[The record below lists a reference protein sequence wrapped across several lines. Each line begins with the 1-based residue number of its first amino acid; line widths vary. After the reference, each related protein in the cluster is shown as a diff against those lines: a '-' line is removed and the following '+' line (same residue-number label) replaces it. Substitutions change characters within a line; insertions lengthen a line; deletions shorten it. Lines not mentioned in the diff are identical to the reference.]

1 MNFEEDEILG
11 KAYDG
16 RLIARL
22 GIFVQPYWRGLAF
35 AIVLLFSAALAELA
49 PPYLLRVAIDGPI
62 AAHNVEGVLPIFA
75 MYVAA
80 LLLAFACRY
89 GQTYIMQ
96 STGQEVMVDIRMH
109 IFSHIQRMS
118 LSFFDHNPV
127 GRLITRLT
135 NDVDALNEF
144 LTKGMVELLGDSAK
158 LVLIVIVM
166 LALNWRLALISL
178 LVMPLVIIAT
188 IFFQRAMR
196 SAFRLV
202 RQRLARINAYLNE
215 QITGILVTQ
224 LFNREERSRAR
235 FDELSHEYR
244 AAQFQSLRAFAIF
257 FPTVSFLAVV
267 STALLLNLG
276 GQVVLNGL
284 ATIGMLV
291 AFTQY
296 TDQMFLPIRNMAENY
311 NTLQSA
317 MASSERIFR
326 ILDTPED
333 VTDVAVPQ
341 ALPQPIHGEV
351 EFKDVWFSYNPIDDQ
366 RPTTD
371 DQRQEDKETSRQ
383 GDGYNPIDDRR
394 PTTDDQRQEDKETS
408 RQGDEETANPKLN
421 TQHSTLKTSP
431 PSSILHPP
439 SSTDW
444 VLRGISFRIPA
455 GQSVAVVGATGAG
468 KTSLISLLARFYDIQ
483 RGSITLDGMDIR
495 AVHQSELRRHV
506 AAVPQDPV
514 CFSGS
519 IASNIR
525 LHDESITDEQVR
537 RAAEIANAA
546 PFIER
551 LPGSY
556 DYEVRERGSNLS
568 VGQRQLL
575 AFARAIAFNPEVL
588 LILDEATSSVD
599 TETEMLIQTALERL
613 LRGRTSIVIAHR
625 LSTIR
630 HVERIIVLHKGR
642 VVEDGTHEELL
653 GQRGYYHRL
662 YQLQFAEQISA
673 S

>member
-1 MNFEEDEILG
+1 LQIGKQPKSAIYNLQWRNVVAGTNFDEDEILG

-16 RLIARL
+16 RLMRRL
-22 GIFVQPYWRGLAF
+22 AVFIRPYWRRLAV
-35 AIVLLFSAALAELA
+35 AMLLLVGAALAELA
-49 PPYLLRVAIDGPI
+49 PPYLVRTAIDGPI
-62 AAHNVEGVLPIFA
+62 AAQDVQGILPLFGL
-75 MYVAA
+75 YLVA
-80 LLLAFACRY
+80 LLTSFACRY

-96 STGQEVMVDIRMH
+96 STGQQVMVDIRMR

-118 LSFFDHNPV
+118 LSFFDRNPV

-144 LTKGMVELLGDSAK
+144 LAQGLVSLLGDSAR
-158 LVLIVIVM
+158 LVFIVIAM
-166 LALNWRLALISL
+166 LIINWRLALISL
-178 LVMPLVIIAT
+178 MMLPIVGLAT
-188 IFFQRAMR
+188 YFFQRTMR
-196 SAFRLV
+196 SAFRAV

-224 LFNREERSRAR
+224 LFNREERSRIR
-235 FDELSHEYR
+235 FDELSNDYR
-244 AAQFQSLRAFAIF
+244 AAQFKSLLAFSIF
-257 FPTVSFLAVV
+257 FPTISFLAVV
-267 STALLLNLG
+267 ATALLLNLG
-276 GQVVLNGL
+276 GQTVLGGL

-291 AFTQY
+291 AFIQY
-296 TDQMFLPIRNMAENY
+296 TEQTFAPIRNMAENY

-317 MASSERIFR
+317 MASSERVFR
-326 ILDTPED
+326 VLDTPED
-333 VTDVAVPQ
+333 VQDADEPQ
-341 ALPQPIHGEV
+341 ALPKPVRGDV
-351 EFKDVWFSYNPIDDQ
+351 EFKEVWFTYDAGEGGWEMGVGEQVPTPISQ
-366 RPTTD
+366 PP
-371 DQRQEDKETSRQ
+371 S
-383 GDGYNPIDDRR
+383 P
-394 PTTDDQRQEDKETS
+394 
-408 RQGDEETANPKLN
+408 N
-421 TQHSTLKTSP
+421 TQ
-431 PSSILHPP
+431 
-439 SSTDW
+439 W
-444 VLRGISFRIPA
+444 VLRGISFHIPA
-455 GQSVAVVGATGAG
+455 GQAVAVVGATGAG

-483 RGSITLDGMDIR
+483 KGAITLDDVDIR
-495 AVHQSELRRHV
+495 AVRQNELRRHIG
-506 AAVPQDPV
+506 AVPQDPV
-514 CFSGS
+514 CFSGT

-551 LPGSY
+551 LPGGY

-599 TETEMLIQTALERL
+599 TETEALIQTALERL
-613 LRGRTSIVIAHR
+613 LHGRTSIVIAHR

-630 HVERIIVLHKGR
+630 HVDRIIVLHKGR

-653 GQRGYYHRL
+653 AKRGYYHRL

>member
-1 MNFEEDEILG
+1 VAGTHFDEDEILG

-16 RLIARL
+16 RLMRRL
-22 GIFVQPYWRGLAF
+22 AVFIRPYWQRMALAM
-35 AIVLLFSAALAELA
+35 ALLLGAALAELA
-49 PPYLLRVAIDGPI
+49 PPYLVRTAIDGPI
-62 AAHNVEGVLPIFA
+62 ADHNTAGVLPLFVL
-75 MYVAA
+75 YLAA
-80 LLLAFACRY
+80 LLAAFACRY
-89 GQTYIMQ
+89 GQIYIMQ
-96 STGQEVMVDIRMH
+96 STGQQVMVDIRMR

-118 LSFFDHNPV
+118 LSFFDRNPV

-144 LTKGMVELLGDSAK
+144 LAQGLVALLGDSSR
-158 LVLIVIVM
+158 LVFIVITM
-166 LALNWRLALISL
+166 LIINWRLALISL
-178 LVMPLVIIAT
+178 TVLPIVGLAT
-188 IFFQRAMR
+188 YFFQRTMR
-196 SAFRLV
+196 SAFRVV

-224 LFNREERSRAR
+224 LFNREERSRIR
-235 FDELSHEYR
+235 FDELSREYR
-244 AAQFQSLRAFAIF
+244 AAQFRSLLAFSVF

-267 STALLLNLG
+267 ATALLLNLG
-276 GQVVLNGL
+276 GQIVLGGL

-291 AFTQY
+291 AFIQY
-296 TDQMFLPIRNMAENY
+296 TDQTFAPIRNLAENY

-333 VTDVAVPQ
+333 VQDAAEPQ
-341 ALPQPIHGEV
+341 ALPKPVHGEV
-351 EFKDVWFSYNPIDDQ
+351 EFKDVWFTYN
-366 RPTTD
+366 PTTD
-371 DQRQEDKETSRQ
+371 HR
-383 GDGYNPIDDRR
+383 P
-394 PTTDDQRQEDKETS
+394 PTTEKGESQLSD
-408 RQGDEETANPKLN
+408 
-421 TQHSTLKTSP
+421 
-431 PSSILHPP
+431 
-439 SSTDW
+439 DW

-455 GQSVAVVGATGAG
+455 GQAVAVVGATGAG

-483 RGSITLDGMDIR
+483 KGAIALDGVDIR
-495 AVHQSELRRHV
+495 AVRQSELRRHIG
-506 AAVPQDPV
+506 AVPQDPV
-514 CFSGS
+514 CFSGT

-525 LHDESITDEQVR
+525 LHDESITDEEVH

-551 LPGSY
+551 LPGGY

-599 TETEMLIQTALERL
+599 TETEALIQTALERL
-613 LRGRTSIVIAHR
+613 LHGRTSIVIAHR

-630 HVERIIVLHKGR
+630 HVDRIIVLHKGR

-653 GQRGYYHRL
+653 AKRGYYHRL
-662 YQLQFAEQISA
+662 YQLQFAEQITA
-673 S
+673 SE

>member
-1 MNFEEDEILG
+1 VAGTHFDEDEILG

-16 RLIARL
+16 RLMRRL
-22 GIFVQPYWRGLAF
+22 AVFIRPYWRRLAL
-35 AIVLLFSAALAELA
+35 AMALLLGAALAELA
-49 PPYLLRVAIDGPI
+49 PPYLVSTAIDGPI
-62 AAHNVEGVLPIFA
+62 AAHDVAGVLPLFA
-75 MYVAA
+75 LYLVA
-80 LLLAFACRY
+80 LLVAFACRY

-96 STGQEVMVDIRMH
+96 STGQQVMVDIRMR

-118 LSFFDHNPV
+118 LSFFDRNPV

-144 LTKGMVELLGDSAK
+144 LAQGLVALLGDSAR
-158 LVLIVIVM
+158 LVFIVITM
-166 LALNWRLALISL
+166 LIINWRLALISL
-178 LVMPLVIIAT
+178 MVLPIVGLAT
-188 IFFQRAMR
+188 FFFQRTMR
-196 SAFRLV
+196 SAFRTV

-224 LFNREERSRAR
+224 LFNREERSRMR
-235 FDELSHEYR
+235 FDELSQDYR
-244 AAQFQSLRAFAIF
+244 AAQFRSLLAFSIF
-257 FPTVSFLAVV
+257 FPTISFLAVV
-267 STALLLNLG
+267 ATALLLNLG
-276 GQVVLNGL
+276 GQIVLGGL

-291 AFTQY
+291 AFIQY
-296 TDQMFLPIRNMAENY
+296 TEQTFAPIRNMAENY

-333 VTDVAVPQ
+333 VQDVVEPQ
-341 ALPQPIHGEV
+341 ALPRPVRGEV
-351 EFKDVWFSYNPIDDQ
+351 EFKEVWFSYDSGVRDRGSGAGDAMQDAPADP
-366 RPTTD
+366 RPLTPD
-371 DQRQEDKETSRQ
+371 PQ
-383 GDGYNPIDDRR
+383 
-394 PTTDDQRQEDKETS
+394 
-408 RQGDEETANPKLN
+408 
-421 TQHSTLKTSP
+421 
-431 PSSILHPP
+431 
-439 SSTDW
+439 W
-444 VLRGISFRIPA
+444 VLRGISFCIPA
-455 GQSVAVVGATGAG
+455 GQAVAVVGATGAG

-483 RGSITLDGMDIR
+483 KGSITLDGVDIR
-495 AVHQSELRRHV
+495 AVRQSELRRHIG
-506 AAVPQDPV
+506 AVPQDPV
-514 CFSGS
+514 CFSGT

-525 LHDESITDEQVR
+525 LHDESITDEEVR

-551 LPGSY
+551 LPGGY

-599 TETEMLIQTALERL
+599 TETEALIQTALERL
-613 LRGRTSIVIAHR
+613 LHGRTSIVIAHR

-630 HVERIIVLHKGR
+630 HVDRIVVLHKGR

-653 GQRGYYHRL
+653 AKHGYYHRL
-662 YQLQFAEQISA
+662 YQLQFAEQIGA